1 MTPSC
6 LLLGPCLINIVVLF
20 VAFVP
25 TMERLVVGQ
34 PFALSVDWVAYATGS
49 MLDSYL
55 IGLWDR
61 RSSNLPVFSHK

>member
-1 MTPSC
+1 M
-6 LLLGPCLINIVVLF
+6 INIVVLF

-34 PFALSVDWVAYATGS
+34 PFALGVDWVAFATGS

-55 IGLWDR
+55 IGLWN
-61 RSSNLPVFSHK
+61 RSSSKLPAFSHK